1 MVRRRHR
8 AQAGKTRVVRQTVAN
23 RLTRRLHKL
32 ECWGNFCFSPGTA
45 MELDCPHLS
54 LARYWTDEDD
64 DRRIALVDSLD
75 ALRLCNEGGFEAV
88 SAADARWDFER
99 ESRRLSWE
107 IQDFAASVGL
117 ARPFSS
123 SCDDDDLADLVKEAI
138 ERGELV
144 GLRKNPAL
152 FVRATKATVEQRR
165 LVAQI
170 SAKTRGRLYQGGRQY
185 KLVAG
190 DDLDG
195 TDDRNS
201 YEVVA
206 REDAQRTLDRM
217 AKEPGIAAELAA
229 LLGKARD
236 QLTRDWRP
244 PLAPNGLILLRRS
257 AVNRSYSSD
266 SGPALTPSQMRKLA
280 AKDWIEIEVVDQDG
294 EPYST
299 HYRLELADQSVR
311 EGELDD
317 EGSVGVYE
325 IESGNCKVVLGEVK
339 QAEAAEEAEEA
350 EEPAEAEAPDVAEP
364 EVPEDEPEPEDS
376 SFDFEDE
383 PDLATEDTVPT
394 KLRFKLLDLAGK
406 PMAGATVSIAGTNVT
421 SDDDGMVETEVSQ
434 GPQNISAT
442 HPDGEVALSVGGL
455 DPQDSSEDGFKMRL
469 FNMGYL
475 WDTNAE
481 TSDDEMVIALQDFQ
495 AQYKIELSG
504 LLDDATKAKLVEVYG
519 C

>member
-1 MVRRRHR
+1 
-8 AQAGKTRVVRQTVAN
+8 
-23 RLTRRLHKL
+23 
-32 ECWGNFCFSPGTA
+32 

-88 SAADARWDFER
+88 SASDALWDFER
-99 ESRRLSWE
+99 ESRRLGWE

-117 ARPFSS
+117 ASPFSS
-123 SCDDDDLADLVKEAI
+123 SCDDDDLAELVGQAI

-170 SAKTRGRLYQGGRQY
+170 SAKTRGRLHQGGRQY

-201 YEVVA
+201 YEVVPRA
-206 REDAQRTLDRM
+206 DATRVLDHM
-217 AKEPGIAAELAA
+217 GKEPGIAADLAA

-244 PLAPNGLILLRRS
+244 PLAPDGLILLRRS

-280 AKDWIEIEVVDQDG
+280 SKDWIEIEVVDQDG
-294 EPYST
+294 EPYSP

-339 QAEAAEEAEEA
+339 QAEAAEAAAKEA
-350 EEPAEAEAPDVAEP
+350 EEPVEAEAPDVAEP
-364 EVPEDEPEPEDS
+364 EAPEDEPEPEDS

-383 PDLATEDTVPT
+383 PDLAAENTVPT

-421 SDDDGMVETEVSQ
+421 SDDDGMVETEVTAGGS
-434 GPQNISAT
+434 SLTAT
-442 HPDGEVALSVGGL
+442 LPSGDIGLSVGGL
-455 DPQDSSEDGFKMRL
+455 DPTADAGWKTCL
-469 FNMGYL
+469 FNMGFL
-475 WDTNAE
+475 WDPSVDD
-481 TSDDEMVIALQDFQ
+481 SDDEMIVALEDFQ
-495 AQYKIELSG
+495 AQYEIPVSG
-504 LLDDATKAKLVEVYG
+504 RPDDATKAKIMEVYG